1 MTRIRVPVKLPDAQF
16 TAATQQN
23 APALQAPIL
32 AAQDTTALIAADS
45 SANRQRVHLT
55 TIAINPKL
63 ARTGNAWILAIR
75 TRVPVKL
82 PDAQFTVTTQQ
93 NAPALQAPILAA
105 QDTTAL
111 IAADSSANRQRVHLT
126 TIAINPKLARTGNAW
141 ILAIRTRVPVKLPD
155 AQFTVTTQQNA
166 PALQAPI
173 LAAQDT
179 TALIAADSSANRQRV
194 HLTTIA
200 INPKLAR
207 TGNAWILA
215 IRTRVPAN
223 SHAAAAAVTVLNVI
237 AHQPV
242 VRPDTFATVRAAK

>member
-45 SANRQRVHLT
+45 T
-55 TIAINPKL
+55 
-63 ARTGNAWILAIR
+63 
-75 TRVPVKL
+75 
-82 PDAQFTVTTQQ
+82 
-93 NAPALQAPILAA
+93 
-105 QDTTAL
+105 
-111 IAADSSANRQRVHLT
+111 
-126 TIAINPKLARTGNAW
+126 
-141 ILAIRTRVPVKLPD
+141 
-155 AQFTVTTQQNA
+155 
-166 PALQAPI
+166 
-173 LAAQDT
+173 
-179 TALIAADSSANRQRV
+179 ANRQRV